1 MKQRIVF
8 WGWFLGWCVG
18 LVAMSC
24 NAPTPVSLAAIR
36 PASASNQQ
44 DTALTILGEGFD
56 SNAKASLVAKDGQ
69 KIALGTL
76 RILTPQ
82 KAEASLAKGAPP
94 GIYDLVWE
102 QGGIEKRL
110 GGAFEVLAGA
120 LTIDVVD
127 VGQGDALLIRVSG
140 GKSVLIDAGREE
152 DVDALISFLRAE
164 GVTRFDYVI
173 ATHYDADHVGGFAKL
188 VYGADG
194 RPNTDDDRRPS
205 EGWWDRGGFSKSTSY
220 ASVRDLFPSIRK
232 ILDGSS
238 AASFPS
244 LDLGA
249 GVKLQVVTA
258 NGAVLQKDGS
268 IKRVDCSDDE
278 NCRSIGTLISLGNFQ
293 FWTAGDLTGGGIE
306 TPDVES
312 TLAQSIDP
320 VDVYRAHHHGSRT
333 SSTQPLL
340 DALKPQAIV
349 ISAGRQNSYCHPSDE
364 VLKRLTPIPALAL
377 FVTTSGMVESEKCG
391 FVTNEL
397 IFGMGERAL
406 LNAGNIRIQAGED
419 RYTIRS
425 ASGDVRSYT
434 TR

>member
-1 MKQRIVF
+1 MKRRMVF
-8 WGWFLGWCVG
+8 WSWWLGWLVG
-18 LVAMSC
+18 VVVMSC
-24 NAPTPVSLAAIR
+24 NAPPPVSLAAIR
-36 PASASNQQ
+36 PAIASNQQ
-44 DTALTILGEGFD
+44 DATLTILGEGFE
-56 SNAKASLVAKDGQ
+56 SSAKAWLVGKDGQ

-82 KAEASLAKGAPP
+82 KAEVLLGKGGQA
-94 GIYDLVWE
+94 GIYDLLWE
-102 QGGIEKRL
+102 QGGTEKRL
-110 GGAFEVLAGA
+110 GGAFEILAGA

-188 VYGADG
+188 VYGPDG
-194 RPNTDDDRRPS
+194 RPNTEDDRRPT

-232 ILDGSS
+232 VLDGNDAS
-238 AASFPS
+238 SFPS
-244 LDLGA
+244 VDLGA

-258 NGAVLQKDGS
+258 NGAVVQKDGS
-268 IKRVDCSDDE
+268 IRRINCLDDE
-278 NCRSIGTLISLGNFQ
+278 NCRSIGTMISLGKFQ

-312 TLAQSIDP
+312 VLAQTIDP

-333 SSTQPLL
+333 SSTQTFL

-364 VLKRLTPIPALAL
+364 VLKRLIPIPALAL
-377 FVTTSGMVESEKCG
+377 FVTTSGMIDAEKCG

-397 IFGMGERAL
+397 VFGMGDRAL

-425 ASGDVRSYT
+425 AAGEVRSYT